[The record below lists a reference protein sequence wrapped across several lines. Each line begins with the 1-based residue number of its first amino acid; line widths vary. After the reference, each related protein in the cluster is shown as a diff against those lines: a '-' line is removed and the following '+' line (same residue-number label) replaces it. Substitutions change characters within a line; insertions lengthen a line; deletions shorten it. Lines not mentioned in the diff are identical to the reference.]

1 MNLSHNPFQ
10 DVLDESFTVRDPD
23 GKVVHTSYTDS
34 GAKKKAAELTQQTGK
49 THTTGYS
56 RTAMVPHNKTNEEF
70 ELEEAVSVSHDR
82 YMRSHGKKF
91 RDPGFATSYMFTHK
105 AYGSP
110 DMNNPDEVHRTG
122 HMKFADA
129 KKSAQKWAKERGHD
143 TVYMMEGVEVAGLSY
158 KQVHAEW
165 GVVPKS
171 KREFVKFFPKH
182 KEAEARAH
190 AEKTGGTLKKF
201 DQVGRSIKE
210 SSDLFEEK
218 KMAIAA
224 AVANRLAEMAELDE
238 SINDDDWYVYDPESK
253 KVHAQFS
260 PAPKKFSVSKDRD
273 ARVPDHITPHLKQ
286 LRQKHGDHLVADK
299 GMTVKWHV
307 K

>member
-70 ELEEAVSVSHDR
+70 ELEES
-82 YMRSHGKKF
+82 
-91 RDPGFATSYMFTHK
+91 
-105 AYGSP
+105 
-110 DMNNPDEVHRTG
+110 
-122 HMKFADA
+122 
-129 KKSAQKWAKERGHD
+129 
-143 TVYMMEGVEVAGLSY
+143 L
-158 KQVHAEW
+158 
-165 GVVPKS
+165 
-171 KREFVKFFPKH
+171 
-182 KEAEARAH
+182 
-190 AEKTGGTLKKF
+190 
-201 DQVGRSIKE
+201 
-210 SSDLFEEK
+210 
-218 KMAIAA
+218 
-224 AVANRLAEMAELDE
+224 
-238 SINDDDWYVYDPESK
+238 NDDDWYVYDPESK

-273 ARVPDHITPHLKQ
+273 ARVPDHIMPHLKQ

-299 GMTVKWHV
+299 GMAVKWHV

>member
-56 RTAMVPHNKTNEEF
+56 RTAMVPHNKTNEEV
-70 ELEEAVSVSHDR
+70 ELEEAVS
-82 YMRSHGKKF
+82 G
-91 RDPGFATSYMFTHK
+91 
-105 AYGSP
+105 
-110 DMNNPDEVHRTG
+110 
-122 HMKFADA
+122 
-129 KKSAQKWAKERGHD
+129 
-143 TVYMMEGVEVAGLSY
+143 
-158 KQVHAEW
+158 
-165 GVVPKS
+165 
-171 KREFVKFFPKH
+171 
-182 KEAEARAH
+182 
-190 AEKTGGTLKKF
+190 
-201 DQVGRSIKE
+201 
-210 SSDLFEEK
+210 LFEEK
-218 KMAIAA
+218 KLAIAA

-260 PAPKKFSVSKDRD
+260 PAPKKFSASKDRD
-273 ARVPDHITPHLKQ
+273 ARVPDHIMPHLKQ

>member
-10 DVLDESFTVRDPD
+10 NVLDESFTVRDPD

-56 RTAMVPHNKTNEEF
+56 RTAMVPHNKTNE
-70 ELEEAVSVSHDR
+70 S
-82 YMRSHGKKF
+82 
-91 RDPGFATSYMFTHK
+91 
-105 AYGSP
+105 
-110 DMNNPDEVHRTG
+110 
-122 HMKFADA
+122 
-129 KKSAQKWAKERGHD
+129 
-143 TVYMMEGVEVAGLSY
+143 
-158 KQVHAEW
+158 
-165 GVVPKS
+165 
-171 KREFVKFFPKH
+171 
-182 KEAEARAH
+182 
-190 AEKTGGTLKKF
+190 F
-201 DQVGRSIKE
+201 DINE
-210 SSDLFEEK
+210 DK

-224 AVANRLAEMAELDE
+224 AVANRLAEMVELDE

-273 ARVPDHITPHLKQ
+273 ARVPDHIMPHLKQ

>member
-70 ELEEAVSVSHDR
+70 ELEES
-82 YMRSHGKKF
+82 
-91 RDPGFATSYMFTHK
+91 
-105 AYGSP
+105 
-110 DMNNPDEVHRTG
+110 
-122 HMKFADA
+122 
-129 KKSAQKWAKERGHD
+129 
-143 TVYMMEGVEVAGLSY
+143 L
-158 KQVHAEW
+158 
-165 GVVPKS
+165 
-171 KREFVKFFPKH
+171 
-182 KEAEARAH
+182 
-190 AEKTGGTLKKF
+190 
-201 DQVGRSIKE
+201 
-210 SSDLFEEK
+210 
-218 KMAIAA
+218 
-224 AVANRLAEMAELDE
+224 
-238 SINDDDWYVYDPESK
+238 NDDDWYVYDPESK

-260 PAPKKFSVSKDRD
+260 PAPKKFSASKDRD
-273 ARVPDHITPHLKQ
+273 ARVPDHIMPHLKQ

>member
-56 RTAMVPHNKTNEEF
+56 RTAMVPHKKTNEEF

-143 TVYMMEGVEVAGLSY
+143 TVYMMEGVEVAGL
-158 KQVHAEW
+158 
-165 GVVPKS
+165 
-171 KREFVKFFPKH
+171 
-182 KEAEARAH
+182 
-190 AEKTGGTLKKF
+190 
-201 DQVGRSIKE
+201 
-210 SSDLFEEK
+210 FEEK

-224 AVANRLAEMAELDE
+224 AVANRLAEMTELDE
-238 SINDDDWYVYDPESK
+238 SIDDDDWYVYDPESK

-273 ARVPDHITPHLKQ
+273 ARVPDHIMPHLKQ